1 MLEAGQLVCP
11 QEEHK
16 NCLLNTTQSALKT
29 YTSNITMTELFWNVY
44 AYSYMYV
51 LMLMNKEGMYLK
63 DSKEGI
69 LEDFVG

>member
-1 MLEAGQLVCP
+1 
-11 QEEHK
+11 
-16 NCLLNTTQSALKT
+16 
-29 YTSNITMTELFWNVY
+29 MTELFWNVY

-69 LEDFVG
+69 LKDFVG